1 MAAIGLHKPDDQTSL
16 PAAEAVAFLAP
27 LPVRCLRGVGAAA
40 EASLAALGVGTVAE
54 LAAQPRAALARALGD
69 RMAPALF
76 EAARGRDA
84 SPVVAKAAP
93 RAVSVEDSF
102 RGVSS
107 RQGAEDVLRVLAP
120 DLVARCAEE
129 RARDGRRPRTLTLRW
144 RLAPAAAKGGAA
156 QRGSQRASASG
167 MRSKQVFVHSN
178 SKRALFATIQLR
190 LTSST
195 RIAQRRCRRRCRRA
209 APGA

>member
-1 MAAIGLHKPDDQTSL
+1 MPATPGLHKPDDQTTL
-16 PAAEAVAFLAP
+16 PAAQAASFLAP

-40 EASLAALGVGTVAE
+40 EAALAALGVDTVAA

-69 RMAPALF
+69 RIAATLF

-84 SPVVAKAAP
+84 SPVIAKAAP

-107 RQGAEDVLRVLAP
+107 REGAEAVLRVLAP

-144 RLAPAAAKGGAA
+144 RLAAVAAARGGAA
-156 QRGSQRASASG
+156 AHRASQRASASG
-167 MRSKQVFVHSN
+167 MQTLILH
-178 SKRALFATIQLR
+178 
-190 LTSST
+190 
-195 RIAQRRCRRRCRRA
+195 
-209 APGA
+209 